1 MAEEQKAEV
10 QKPWEMGWI
19 KKQIQPLSERAQ
31 KTASEMLPWQMP
43 WTPRAA
49 PTQADARRVP
59 QEPAA
64 ANIDKYIDILGG
76 VESNNNPTAKATTS
90 TATGLHQFTEGTW
103 MSMVNKLG
111 LDYTLSDRKDPQKS
125 RQVTREFTKINAQK
139 AEEDLGRKPSMTDL
153 YMYHF
158 AGSTGGPRLLKAPP
172 EDPATKHASKDAVE
186 ANKAVFFHKEGKRY
200 TRPKT
205 VEEVISTFRKK
216 FKE

>member
-31 KTASEMLPWQMP
+31 KTASEMLPWEMP
-43 WTPRAA
+43 WKQRAA

-59 QEPAA
+59 QEPAV

-76 VESNNNPTAKATTS
+76 VESGDNPKAKASTS

-103 MSMVNKLG
+103 MGMVNKLG

-125 RQVTREFTKINAQK
+125 RQVVSEFTKINAKK
-139 AEEDLGRKPSMTDL
+139 AEKDLGRKPSMTDL

-158 AGSTGGPRLLKAPP
+158 AGPTGAPKLLKAPP
-172 EDPATKHASKDAVE
+172 GDPATKHASQDAVR
-186 ANKAVFFHKEGKRY
+186 ANKPVFFHKENGRY
-200 TRPKT
+200 ARPKT